1 MKIKYLRSFLIG
13 STLLLTQTH
22 ADMTEQILSEIAS
35 GERSIRAEIQSL
47 KTVPIPE
54 PTDLDCVCKR

>member
-1 MKIKYLRSFLIG
+1 MLTIIVEEYMKIKYLTSFLIG

-35 GERSIRAEIQSL
+35 GERSIRPEIQS
-47 KTVPIPE
+47 
-54 PTDLDCVCKR
+54 